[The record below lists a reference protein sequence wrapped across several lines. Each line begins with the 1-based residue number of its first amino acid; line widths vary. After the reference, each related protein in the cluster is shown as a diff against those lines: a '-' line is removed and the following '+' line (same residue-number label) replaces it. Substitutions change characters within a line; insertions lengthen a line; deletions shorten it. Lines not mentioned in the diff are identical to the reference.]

1 MNLMEVCSEGR
12 ERERNKKEG
21 QKVLGRRKKEREK
34 VKGDGGKG
42 GQEERG
48 GKVHVREERR
58 KGEFWVFSSTMID
71 YNM

>member
-12 ERERNKKEG
+12 ERERNEKEG
-21 QKVLGRRKKEREK
+21 Q
-34 VKGDGGKG
+34 DGGKG

-58 KGEFWVFSSTMID
+58 KGEFWAFSSTMID